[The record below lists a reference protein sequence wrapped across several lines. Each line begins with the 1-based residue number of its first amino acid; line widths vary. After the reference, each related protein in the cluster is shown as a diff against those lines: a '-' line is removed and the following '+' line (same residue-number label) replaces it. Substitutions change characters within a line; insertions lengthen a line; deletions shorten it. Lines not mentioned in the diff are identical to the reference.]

1 MFVNRVTLSG
11 FTGQDPKVST
21 IAQSGREVTR
31 FSVATTRRYQQQSEW
46 KEKTQWHD
54 CVLYGGNASSKAKLV
69 KGAHVL
75 VEGEPIYREY
85 NRTIETEN
93 GTVTVPWPVA
103 EIVVETITFLD
114 RKRTDDPACEGAA

>member
-1 MFVNRVTLSG
+1 MFMNRVTLIG
-11 FTGQDPKVST
+11 FTGQDPKISA

-54 CVLYGGNASSKAKLV
+54 CVFYGGNANSKLV
-69 KGAHVL
+69 KGAHV
-75 VEGEPIYREY
+75 VIEGELTYREY
-85 NRTIETEN
+85 TRTIETEN
-93 GTVTVPWPVA
+93 GTVTVPWPVT
-103 EIVVETITFLD
+103 EIIVASIRFLD